1 MTDLPPLT
9 YGRVVGRF
17 VAGVADS
24 DDAGVV
30 PDVVPLAG
38 TVTFTLSAA
47 SLRVVSAS
55 PVPTTVY
62 PQPVT
67 ASLDADGYLTQNGSR
82 GVSLLATDDPST
94 NPTDLQ
100 YTVSM
105 SLWTPD
111 GNGVNAP
118 SWRFALPGGTEVD
131 LTQVAPIETPAAN
144 TIILKGERGD
154 PGPNTVPTVQAVA
167 DAVNTAGPA
176 REALLGT
183 IAAVGT
189 AKFASSLAP
198 AIDLLGDSIS
208 AQCGGTFPSGAQ
220 PSGATYPP
228 TSAPQARGYITYA
241 LTLLGQRLRFG
252 TNFGIGGTT
261 AAQMVARVADV
272 LTSASPIVHVY
283 AGTNDIGNGRTATE
297 TKISLLSIYKAL
309 RAAGR
314 EVTTATIAPTVFIA
328 GSAITNAAGIAA
340 GVTSFTA
347 PAGVGAGDI
356 LTLGPGTANAENVTV
371 QTVTGPSSG
380 VYTITLTAAT
390 TKSHARGDLF
400 RNVTRIARLHD
411 VNQWII
417 DYSRGRYVD
426 PNTGNV
432 VVESAGGVHLVD
444 WHSLNADPA
453 TGQPFG
459 SIQVDGTI
467 TTVAQNPYVGVV
479 DGVHPG
485 QDFAHRMGHAL
496 AVVLDRILPPA
507 PVRTGDNTDA
517 GNLLTNGRAVGNTSG
532 RPTGWSVI
540 TSVGT
545 FTATPT
551 KVARADGVP
560 GEYAQL
566 AIGPGNTGQ
575 GQYRVGDV
583 SGLTFDG
590 VTAYTLE
597 VEFETDANLLMQASP
612 PGGGRPLAASI
623 EFRSSSGSLGSAHS
637 HFTASSTDGAGS
649 LWDASGVLSTGPYV
663 PPATAT
669 RVLADVVL
677 QGIDTGTVRI
687 KTARL
692 RKVA

>member
-1 MTDLPPLT
+1 MALAQILLRGGTSAEWLAANPILAAREMAIDTTERRVKVGDGVSAWTSLPWTSMAASEVTRLEAAAT
-9 YGRVVGRF
+9 
-17 VAGVADS
+17 A
-24 DDAGVV
+24 
-30 PDVVPLAG
+30 LAG
-38 TVTFTLSAA
+38 A
-47 SLRVVSAS
+47 VS
-55 PVPTTVY
+55 PT
-62 PQPVT
+62 
-67 ASLDADGYLTQNGSR
+67 
-82 GVSLLATDDPST
+82 
-94 NPTDLQ
+94 
-100 YTVSM
+100 
-105 SLWTPD
+105 
-111 GNGVNAP
+111 
-118 SWRFALPGGTEVD
+118 
-131 LTQVAPIETPAAN
+131 
-144 TIILKGERGD
+144 
-154 PGPNTVPTVQAVA
+154 
-167 DAVNTAGPA
+167 DAVNETLIKDPASKTAV
-176 REALLGT
+176 ALTGT
-183 IAAVGT
+183 IDAAVVEGVAPKANAADVYSKAT
-189 AKFASSLAP
+189 ARAIFKPNLAP

-208 AQCGGTFPSGAQ
+208 AQCGGTFPTGAQ

-228 TSAPQARGYITYA
+228 TSDPQARGYITHA

-252 TNFGIGGTT
+252 KNFGIGGTT

-272 LTSASPIVHVY
+272 LASNSPIVHVY

-297 TKISLLSIYKAL
+297 TKTSLLAIYQAL

-328 GSAITNAAGIAA
+328 GSAITNASGIASGA
-340 GVTSFTA
+340 TSFTA
-347 PAGVGAGDI
+347 PAGAGVGDT
-356 LTLGPGTANAENVTV
+356 LTLGPGTANVETVTV
-371 QTVTGPSSG
+371 QAVSGPASG

-400 RNVTRIARLHD
+400 RNVTRLARLHD

-417 DYSRGRYVD
+417 DYTQGRYVD
-426 PNTGNV
+426 PAAGSV
-432 VVESAGGVHLVD
+432 VVEATGGIHLVD

-453 TGQPFG
+453 TGQPYG

-485 QDFAHRMGHAL
+485 QDLAHRMGHAL
-496 AVVLDRILPPA
+496 AVVLDRILPPS

-517 GNLLTNGRAVGNTSG
+517 GNLLTNGRAVGNSSG

-551 KVARADGVP
+551 KVARADGIP
-560 GEYAQL
+560 GEHAQL

-583 SGLTFDG
+583 SGLVFDG
-590 VTAYTLE
+590 VSAWTLE
-597 VEFETDANLLMQASP
+597 VEFETDANLLMQTTP
-612 PGGGRPLAASI
+612 PGGARPLAASV
-623 EFRSSSGSLGSAHS
+623 EFRTSSGSLGTAHS

-649 LWDASGVLSTGPYV
+649 LWDASGVLRTGPFT

-669 RVLADVVL
+669 RVLADVIL